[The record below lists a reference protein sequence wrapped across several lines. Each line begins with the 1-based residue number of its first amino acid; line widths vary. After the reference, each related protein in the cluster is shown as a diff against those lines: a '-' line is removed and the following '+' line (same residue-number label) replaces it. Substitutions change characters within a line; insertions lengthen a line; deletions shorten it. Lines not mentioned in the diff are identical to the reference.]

1 MMDSW
6 SDYYQRRTIQVQPNL
21 LQEQLLYSHLLDC
34 ARVESPDALIERF
47 WMLFIDGAGYPN
59 HEIWLALKC
68 VIDSP
73 YVEKDFKFILNRS
86 CHILINHWLMQPR
99 LHSAISELVNQFDRV
114 PNSHA
119 RSRTA
124 LRLRQLVKQFK
135 STEQYAALQRLAQV
149 VSQTPDNYTG
159 SRPLRTLI
167 RRYPCLYEANLL
179 TRDSSDEQRRR
190 VRQIRR
196 QVQRQFERDLACYA
210 THRQIGNSF
219 SLQSN
224 EVQPDV
230 RQDGRLPQPNGSCA
244 SLQNPTL
251 LSDRQIDRALL
262 HFGGKIDGSNTYRDR
277 AHRFVTYTSHT
288 SSYRSFKD
296 DLYEYLVESIDPKY
310 GNCQFN
316 SRLHQFLKE
325 TLPEHHADPFS
336 DVLMV
341 QTCRRLLNLLVVD
354 SPQKLNH
361 SLFVDLTGNLGITTT
376 IGLLLKIVLICRK
389 VKPCLEARLAILF
402 KHYET
407 YASDAVTWLIQ
418 SLENL
423 NIALSL
429 NFGTLKLYQGSSPCG
444 S

>member
-1 MMDSW
+1 M
-6 SDYYQRRTIQVQPNL
+6 V
-21 LQEQLLYSHLLDC
+21 
-34 ARVESPDALIERF
+34 
-47 WMLFIDGAGYPN
+47 
-59 HEIWLALKC
+59 
-68 VIDSP
+68 DSP
-73 YVEKDFKFILNRS
+73 YIEKDFKFILNRS

-99 LHSAISELVNQFDRV
+99 LHSAIPEFVSQFDRI
-114 PNSHA
+114 PTNPA
-119 RSRTA
+119 RSRTTT
-124 LRLRQLVKQFK
+124 RIRQLVQQFQ

-149 VSQTPDNYTG
+149 VSQTPDYYTG

-179 TRDSSDEQRRR
+179 TRDSSSEQRRR

-210 THRQIGNSF
+210 THRQLGNS
-219 SLQSN
+219 LPL
-224 EVQPDV
+224 QPDS
-230 RQDGRLPQPNGSCA
+230 RQNGARFSQPQQSFA
-244 SLQNPTL
+244 ALQNPTL
-251 LSDRQIDRALL
+251 LTDRQIDRALL
-262 HFGGKIDGSNTYRDR
+262 HFGGKIDGSNTYRDL

-288 SSYRSFKD
+288 PSFRSFKD

-310 GNCQFN
+310 GNRQFN
-316 SRLHQFLKE
+316 PRLHQFLKE
-325 TLPEHHADPFS
+325 TLPEHHADPLT

-341 QTCRRLLNLLVVD
+341 QTCRRLLHLLVVD
-354 SPQKLNH
+354 NPQRLNH
-361 SLFVDLTGNLGITTT
+361 TLFADLTGNLGITAT

-407 YASDAVTWLIQ
+407 HASDAVTWLIQ

-429 NFGTLKLYQGSSPCG
+429 NFGTLKLYQGGAPYSS
-444 S
+444 